1 MADAEHARARRN
13 ERILEGPAASGRVG
27 AGFTVARPSRTFVA
41 LLIGAW
47 LVSALAGL
55 LIGRGSS
62 ADGALAPVFLTMR
75 AHRVAVAFLS
85 GAALSVCGAIVQ
97 GLFRNPLA
105 NPAILGTTS
114 GALLGAH
121 LALLGSVLGLG
132 GGGVLGIAPEMLM
145 PIGAVLG
152 ACLSLFTLLAVVSL
166 RVSPLVLI
174 LTGWALMM
182 LFQSIST
189 LLNHLFQE
197 AWELNRAVAALNVG
211 SLSGAGL
218 KQVLL
223 ALVMTLGGSIPAFFA
238 ASSLDVLLAGEEEA
252 ASLGVDVQ
260 RTRFWLV
267 LWVAIMTAGAVAVGG
282 SVGFVGLIVPH
293 AVRPWVG
300 LRHRYLLPAVF
311 VAGGTFVV
319 ACDVICRLIPVRADI
334 PLGVVTDL
342 IGAPIFLRML
352 IQLSRAEHARG

>member
-1 MADAEHARARRN
+1 MADVEQREVPRGARA
-13 ERILEGPAASGRVG
+13 G
-27 AGFTVARPSRTFVA
+27 AGFAVARPSRTFVVLLLGA
-41 LLIGAW
+41 LLA
-47 LVSALAGL
+47 SALAGVL
-55 LIGRGSS
+55 VGRGST
-62 ADGALAPVFLTMR
+62 ADAALAPVFLTMR
-75 AHRVAVAFLS
+75 AHRVAVAFFS
-85 GAALSVCGAIVQ
+85 GAALSVCGAVVQ
-97 GLFRNPLA
+97 SLFRNPLA
-105 NPAILGTTS
+105 NPSILGTTS

-121 LALLGSVLGLG
+121 VALLGTVLLLG

-152 ACLSLFTLLAVVSL
+152 ACVSLFTLLGVVSL
-166 RVSPLVLI
+166 RVSPLVLL

-189 LLNHLFQE
+189 FLNHLYQE

-211 SLSGAGL
+211 SLSGAGP

-223 ALVMTLGGSIPAFFA
+223 ALVMTLGGAVPAFLA
-238 ASSLDVLLAGEEEA
+238 AGSLDVLLSGEEEA
-252 ASLGVDVQ
+252 ASLGVDV
-260 RTRFWLV
+260 RRERFWLV

-293 AVRPWVG
+293 MMRPWVG
-300 LRHRYLLPAVF
+300 LRHRHLLPAVF

-319 ACDVICRLIPVRADI
+319 ACDVVCRLLPVRADI
-334 PLGVVTDL
+334 PLGVVTDV

-352 IQLSRAEHARG
+352 IQLSRAERAHD